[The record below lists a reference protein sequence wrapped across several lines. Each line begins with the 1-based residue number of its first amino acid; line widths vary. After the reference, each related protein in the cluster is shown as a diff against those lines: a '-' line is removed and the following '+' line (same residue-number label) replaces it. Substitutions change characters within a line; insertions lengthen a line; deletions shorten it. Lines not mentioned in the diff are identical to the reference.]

1 MEIPISQFIE
11 MFGDP
16 ITNDKKLPVEPLSK
30 HIELLGGFAFKSTGF
45 VKEGIPVLRIGNI
58 NAGYF
63 RPDDLPFWKYDKALD
78 RYLLYP
84 GDLAISLTGTVGK
97 DDYGNVCRL
106 GNDYPRYYLNQRN
119 AKLILKDTVL
129 PEFITALLKSR
140 KIKDKIA
147 NAGVGVRQ
155 ANISNKS
162 ILELKV
168 PIPNLDGQNQF
179 ADFVRQSDKSK
190 FACLKSQFIE
200 MFGDPESVIDNA
212 INTVADVA
220 DVQVGLVIKPTRF
233 YSADGTGTP
242 AFRSLNIGEMYIRDS
257 EWIYFTDKGMVE
269 NQRTIAHTGDVLVV
283 RSGYP
288 GTSGVVTP
296 EYDGR
301 NVVDLIIAH
310 PNVSKILPE
319 FLCAFTNYPHGKI
332 QIENSQRGVA
342 QKHLNVSLYNKMKIV
357 VPPMELQKQF
367 VQLLHQSDK
376 SKLCFH
382 LHTTTLHYAHS

>member
-1 MEIPISQFIE
+1 
-11 MFGDP
+11 MFGLPENNAHRFDVGVIGDVVKDVHYGTAKKAIDKGKYIYLRMNN
-16 ITNDKKLPVEPLSK
+16 ITYDGELDLSDIKRIDVPDKDLPGCMVQRGDVLFNRTNSKDLVGKTCCFSDDEPMIIAGYIIRLRMNGKVLPEYLSVFMNLERSK
-30 HIELLGGFAFKSTGF
+30 KMLYSMAKGAVGQA
-45 VKEGIPVLRIGNI
+45 NI
-58 NAGYF
+58 NAKEVQSIEIVIPPMDIQNSF
-63 RPDDLPFWKYDKALD
+63 
-78 RYLLYP
+78 
-84 GDLAISLTGTVGK
+84 LT
-97 DDYGNVCRL
+97 L
-106 GNDYPRYYLNQRN
+106 
-119 AKLILKDTVL
+119 
-129 PEFITALLKSR
+129 S
-140 KIKDKIA
+140 
-147 NAGVGVRQ
+147 
-155 ANISNKS
+155 
-162 ILELKV
+162 
-168 PIPNLDGQNQF
+168 
-179 ADFVRQSDKSK
+179 RQSDKSK
-190 FACLKSQFIE
+190 FSCLKSQFIE

-288 GTSGVVTP
+288 GTSCVVTP

-342 QKHLNVSLYNKMKIV
+342 QKHFNVSLYNKMKIV

-367 VQLLHQSDK
+367 VQLFHQSDK
-376 SKLCFH
+376 SK
-382 LHTTTLHYAHS
+382 

>member
-1 MEIPISQFIE
+1 MFKYINHDEYKTLDDVCILITDGTHNPPKFVESGIPFILVSNITGNIVTYETPKYITENDYRVLMKRTPIEKGDVLLSTVGSYGHPAIVTEDRPFAFQRHIAHLKPNRDLLTSEYLHAAILSSIVQEQIEILILGVAQKTLNLSAIRQIKIPVPSIEEQNVFVSFVEQSDKSKFACLKSQFIE

-16 ITNDKKLPVEPLSK
+16 ITNNKKLPVEPLSK

-129 PEFITALLKSR
+129 PEFITALLKNR

-190 FACLKSQFIE
+190 
-200 MFGDPESVIDNA
+200 
-212 INTVADVA
+212 
-220 DVQVGLVIKPTRF
+220 
-233 YSADGTGTP
+233 
-242 AFRSLNIGEMYIRDS
+242 
-257 EWIYFTDKGMVE
+257 
-269 NQRTIAHTGDVLVV
+269 
-283 RSGYP
+283 
-288 GTSGVVTP
+288 
-296 EYDGR
+296 
-301 NVVDLIIAH
+301 
-310 PNVSKILPE
+310 
-319 FLCAFTNYPHGKI
+319 
-332 QIENSQRGVA
+332 
-342 QKHLNVSLYNKMKIV
+342 
-357 VPPMELQKQF
+357 
-367 VQLLHQSDK
+367 
-376 SKLCFH
+376 
-382 LHTTTLHYAHS
+382 